1 MVDTYLISYH
11 LCLILGPSNVIS
23 YSYLHIYDR
32 GDFFLITD
40 SFEGYQENTLNNI
53 KANSIKFKFR

>member
-1 MVDTYLISYH
+1 MLYLTAICIYM
-11 LCLILGPSNVIS
+11 IEVI
-23 YSYLHIYDR
+23 
-32 GDFFLITD
+32 FFLITD